1 MVNSDIHVLE
11 LADGIKD
18 TLNGSGYSTIK
29 SILESTS
36 SDLSSKIGVDQYVA
50 QIILEE
56 AKRFTS
62 EIAKVPPSLGDNT
75 FDAPA
80 ATIKKE
86 DFLSYP

>member
-1 MVNSDIHVLE
+1 MVNSDIHLLE

-18 TLNGSGYSTIK
+18 TLISSGFSSIK
-29 SILESTS
+29 SILETTS
-36 SDLSSKIGVDQYVA
+36 SDLSSKIGVDQYIA

-56 AKRFTS
+56 AKRFTT
-62 EIAKVPPSLGDNT
+62 EITKVPPSLNDNT
-75 FDAPA
+75 FDATA

>member
-1 MVNSDIHVLE
+1 VNSDIHLLE

-18 TLNGSGYSTIK
+18 NLISSGFSTIK

-36 SDLSSKIGVDQYVA
+36 SDLSSKIGADQYVA

-56 AKRFTS
+56 AKRFTT
-62 EIAKVPPSLGDNT
+62 EITKVPPSLDDNT
-75 FDAPA
+75 FG
-80 ATIKKE
+80 ATGVTIEKE

>member
-1 MVNSDIHVLE
+1 MVESDIHLLE

-18 TLNGSGYSTIK
+18 TLTSSGFSTIK

-50 QIILEE
+50 QIILED
-56 AKRFTS
+56 AKRFTT
-62 EIAKVPPSLGDNT
+62 EITKVPPSLNVNT
-75 FDAPA
+75 CDGSAIA
-80 ATIKKE
+80 VKKE